1 MFAIPFCSRLG
12 RRRIVGSLAALV
24 ALCPALQARAGLSF
38 DEASR
43 LAREQA
49 PALVAQQSAL
59 AGARSLQGNVSTL
72 PDPRLIVGVDNLP
85 VTGPDRFSLTRDF
98 MTMQRL
104 GLMQEVP
111 NRAKREAREAG
122 AQARVDRERATL
134 AVVQLA
140 VQRDAALAW
149 LATYY
154 AERRVA
160 QLGELERENQLLQ
173 ATLDA
178 RVAAGRAMPAERTMA
193 RQEALALADRRDDAL
208 RDAAKARAALRRWVG
223 ARADEALEGDAPALA
238 VSPEQV
244 RAGLHHHA
252 EIAPYAAMQAQAQAE
267 LREADAEQRG
277 DWGWELVYSRRPQYS
292 DMVSFQF
299 TFDLPWQRDQRQK
312 PQVLARQKD
321 AERIEAEREDTMR
334 RHREELETQLAEL
347 QALDN
352 QLARLSGGGLSL
364 ATERVALALASYE
377 AGRGDLGPVLAAR
390 REALDTRLRLLDLE
404 TQRSALRVR
413 LTTLVEQ

>member
-1 MFAIPFCSRLG
+1 
-12 RRRIVGSLAALV
+12 
-24 ALCPALQARAGLSF
+24 
-38 DEASR
+38 
-43 LAREQA
+43 
-49 PALVAQQSAL
+49 
-59 AGARSLQGNVSTL
+59 
-72 PDPRLIVGVDNLP
+72 
-85 VTGPDRFSLTRDF
+85 

-122 AQARVDRERATL
+122 AQARVERERTTL

-149 LATYY
+149 MATYY

-160 QLGELERENQLLQ
+160 QLAELERENQLLQ

-178 RVAAGRAMPAERTMA
+178 RIAAGRAMPAERTMA

-208 RDAAKARAALRRWVG
+208 RDVAKARAAMRRWVG

-238 VSPEQV
+238 VSAEHV
-244 RAGLHHHA
+244 RAACIVMPRSHRMRRSSARPRPSCEKPMPNNAVTGA
-252 EIAPYAAMQAQAQAE
+252 GA
-267 LREADAEQRG
+267 
-277 DWGWELVYSRRPQYS
+277 VYSRRPQYG

-321 AERIEAEREDTMR
+321 AERIEAEREDMTR

-364 ATERVALALASYE
+364 AAERVALALASYE
-377 AGRGDLGPVLAAR
+377 AGRSDLGAVLMAR

-413 LTTLVEQ
+413 LTTWWSSDHHEQNSHSTLVERGFGGRRHCSGLGPGVVAQWCRPCRTRRVGPVDARRCSIEPRRAQGAVLVRPDGADAEVRPAG